1 MRIFGLS
8 IVRDEEDVVQ
18 EIFEKALQWCSHIY
32 VLDNGSTD
40 STVEIIRALEKATG
54 RVTFAGYNTE
64 VYDEAFR
71 GILFNRYRSLASNDD
86 WWCRLDADEI
96 YVDDPTE
103 FLPHVSRSNH
113 LVVSASF
120 QFYFTEE
127 DARVWEEEPD
137 RMRRTP
143 VEERMHYY
151 SCNHSEPRFFR
162 HRDRLV
168 WNGGAFPRHVGIVH
182 PHRIRLK
189 HYQYRSPAQI
199 ETRLRVRQ
207 ETVERGFRG
216 WAYDNEASSWRG
228 KIVPASQLRRLSG
241 GAGDFH
247 YDPMKLA
254 PIVESPAR
262 RFAKYVLHGLSIWP

>member
-1 MRIFGLS
+1 VKIFGLS
-8 IVRDEEDVVQ
+8 IVRDEEDVIQ
-18 EIFEKALQWCSHIY
+18 EIFEKALQWCTHIY

-40 STVEIIRALEKATG
+40 ATVAIVRQLEKATG

-64 VYDEAFR
+64 LYSEALR
-71 GILFNRYRSLASNDD
+71 GILFNRYRSAMSDSD

-96 YVDDPTE
+96 YIDNPVT
-103 FLPHVSRSNH
+103 FLPGVPRAHH
-113 LVVSASF
+113 LVFSASF

-127 DARVWEEEPD
+127 DAKAWEREPD
-137 RMRRTP
+137 RMKSQS

-151 SCNHSEPRFFR
+151 ICNHSEPRFFR
-162 HRDRLV
+162 HRDRLI
-168 WNGGAFPRHVGIVH
+168 WNDGAFPKHVGVVH

-207 ETVERGFRG
+207 ETIARGFRG
-216 WAYDNEASSWRG
+216 WGHDSGQRWQD

-241 GAGDFH
+241 RAEDFD
-247 YDPMKLA
+247 YDPAKLA
-254 PIVESPAR
+254 PVVEPPAR
-262 RFAKYVLHGLSIWP
+262 RWVKRLLHGLGIWP